1 MLSKVFTAILCARA
15 AWAYSS
21 PPSGAITVGSSGTY
35 PNLSKALGDTSS
47 SVYFIYSGTYI
58 GQTLI
63 SRSNITIYGQT
74 STADSYTNNTVTLTN
89 SLGADDVG
97 SSNDASGTVRVH
109 GSNVALYNLNII
121 NSRGADQ
128 AIALSIQA
136 TQFGG
141 YGLQIVGYQLS
152 FQCPYYDYILLIFR
166 RDTLL
171 ANVGYEFIAN
181 SYIEGNTDFIFGEKA
196 SLWITS
202 SVIHTLGH
210 GWITASGRG
219 TNDSNWYVI
228 DNSEI
233 SGIGDAYL
241 GRPWGNYARVVFQ
254 KSYLDSNVPA
264 AGWSIWNIGDERT
277 DHVTFAEYGN
287 SGPSADTASRANFS
301 EVLSSAMSI
310 STVLGSTSWIDSD
323 FL

>member
-1 MLSKVFTAILCARA
+1 MFLKVFTSILCAQA

-35 PNLSKALGDTSS
+35 STFSEALSDTSS
-47 SVYFIYSGTYI
+47 SVYFIYSGTYT

-63 SRSNITIYGQT
+63 SRSNIKIYGQT
-74 STADSYTNNTVTLTN
+74 STADSYTGNTVTLTN
-89 SLGADDVG
+89 SLGADDAG
-97 SSNDASGTVRVH
+97 SNDASGTVRVH
-109 GSNVALYNLNII
+109 GSNVALYNLNIV
-121 NSRGADQ
+121 NSRGEVCSCDQ

-141 YGLQIVGYQLS
+141 YGLKIVGYQ
-152 FQCPYYDYILLIFR
+152 
-166 RDTLL
+166 DTLL

-181 SYIEGNTDFIFGEKA
+181 SYIEGNTDFIFGQTA

-202 SVIHTLGH
+202 SVIHTLGD
-210 GWITASGRG
+210 GWITASGRSSS
-219 TNDSNWYVI
+219 DSNWYVI
-228 DNSEI
+228 DSSEI
-233 SGIGDAYL
+233 SGTGDAYL
-241 GRPWGNYARVVFQ
+241 GRPWQSYARVVFQ
-254 KSYLDSNVPA
+254 NSYLHSNVPA
-264 AGWSIWNIGDERT
+264 AGWSVWSTGDERT

-287 SGPSADTASRANFS
+287 SGAGASTSSRASFS
-301 EVLSSAMSI
+301 EVLSSAVTI

>member
-1 MLSKVFTAILCARA
+1 MLSKVFTAVLCTSA
-15 AWAYSS
+15 AWAYNS
-21 PPSGAITVGSSGTY
+21 PPSGAITVGNSGTY

-74 STADSYTNNTVTLTN
+74 SIADNYTNNTVTLTN

-109 GSNVALYNLNII
+109 GSN
-121 NSRGADQ
+121 DQ
-128 AIALSIQA
+128 AIALSVQA

-141 YGLQIVGYQLS
+141 YGLQIVGYQ
-152 FQCPYYDYILLIFR
+152 
-166 RDTLL
+166 DTLL
-171 ANVGYEFIAN
+171 ANVGFEFIAN

-196 SLWITS
+196 SLWITG

-233 SGIGDAYL
+233 GGLGDAYL
-241 GRPWGNYARVVFQ
+241 GRPWGDYARVVFQ

-264 AGWSIWNIGDERT
+264 AGWSIWNIGI

-287 SGPSADTASRANFS
+287 SGPSSDTSSRANFS
-301 EVLSSAMSI
+301 EVLSSAVNI
-310 STVLGSTSWIDSD
+310 STVLGSTSWIDSN

>member
-1 MLSKVFTAILCARA
+1 MLSKVFAAILCTSA
-15 AWAYSS
+15 AWGYSS
-21 PPSGAITVGSSGTY
+21 PPSGAITVGNSGTY
-35 PNLSKALGDTSS
+35 LNLSKALGDTSS

-109 GSNVALYNLNII
+109 GSNVSLYNLNII
-121 NSRGADQ
+121 NSRGPDQ
-128 AIALSIQA
+128 AIALSVQA

-141 YGLQIVGYQLS
+141 YGLQIVGYQ
-152 FQCPYYDYILLIFR
+152 
-166 RDTLL
+166 DTLL

-196 SLWITS
+196 SLWITG
-202 SVIHTLGH
+202 SVIHSLGH

-233 SGIGDAYL
+233 GGLGDAYL
-241 GRPWGNYARVVFQ
+241 GRPWGDYARVVFQ

-264 AGWSIWNIGDERT
+264 AGWSIWNIGDERI

-287 SGPSADTASRANFS
+287 SGPSSGTSSRANFS
-301 EVLSSAMSI
+301 EILSSAVSI
-310 STVLGSTSWIDSD
+310 STVLGPTSWIDSN

>member
-1 MLSKVFTAILCARA
+1 MLSKVFTAILCVRA

-47 SVYFIYSGTYI
+47 SARSAISPHRASVLMSFQVYFIYSGTYI

-128 AIALSIQA
+128 AIALSVQA

-141 YGLQIVGYQLS
+141 YGLQIVGYQ
-152 FQCPYYDYILLIFR
+152 
-166 RDTLL
+166 DTLL

-196 SLWITS
+196 SLWITG

-233 SGIGDAYL
+233 SGFGDAYL

-264 AGWSIWNIGDERT
+264 AGWSIWNIGT

-287 SGPSADTASRANFS
+287 SGPAADTSSRANFS
-301 EVLSSAMSI
+301 EVLRSAVSI